1 MSLTLENLYSL
12 EKLRLTGSSFT
23 TLVLADGGV
32 LEELHLNSLDTL
44 RMYNLGN
51 LTHEKVF
58 LNNGEMDE
66 EGNVFELSILS
77 EDATDAEIKIREER

>member
-44 RMYNLGN
+44 RMYNLEN

-66 EGNVFELSILS
+66 ERNTFELSVLG
-77 EDATDAEIKIREER
+77 EDATDAEIKAREER